1 MGDVVAE
8 LMRLGLRRDRTSVS
22 TGPRGLPLVSVGRPI
37 TAEDV
42 RALDDD
48 A

>member
-8 LMRLGLRRDRTSVS
+8 LMRLGLRGDRTPVS
-22 TGPRGLPLVSVGRPI
+22 TGPRGLPQVSVGRPI